1 MWRIFEQRES
11 PEQRLSKAVIDLRD
25 QAEHMPPGVARDAV
39 LRRARQAETDSQ
51 KDQWLKSSGLR
62 SPN

>member
-11 PEQRLSKAVIDLRD
+11 PEQRLIKAAGELRD
-25 QAEHMPPGVARDAV
+25 QAEHMPPGVARDAM
-39 LRRARQAETDSQ
+39 LRRARQTETDSQ
-51 KDQWLKSSGLR
+51 KDRWLKSSDLR